1 MSQSG
6 TDHAFRLKA
15 ECHTEAVSD
24 KPPQRGQWMTAEV
37 FRPEHAG
44 TWRRT
49 EVPVAVPEEMVL
61 RDSFVWMYVS

>member
-1 MSQSG
+1 MFQSRI
-6 TDHAFRLKA
+6 DHIFRLNA

-24 KPPQRGQWMTAEV
+24 KPPQRGQWMTAQV
-37 FRPEHAG
+37 FRPGHAG

-61 RDSFVWMYVS
+61 KGASVWTYVS